1 MATIRRRALWTPPDF
16 SRYPSFDSGI
26 ELSEGS
32 HPAGF
37 QSSTSASGAINET
50 NQFPQELDAPET
62 RQGPAIYEAMRLQRE
77 RDRIRI
83 EEVEPLKEKLKQLEA
98 DQLELTNLLT
108 GLTGPS
114 GATKEG
120 VEEAPPTRDSCPSS
134 ADSQSLN
141 RSDTVRWVG
150 PKAE

>member
-1 MATIRRRALWTPPDF
+1 VATVRRRALWTPPDF

-26 ELSEGS
+26 ELSEGL
-32 HPAGF
+32 HPAGC

-50 NQFPQELDAPET
+50 DQFLQELDAPET

-83 EEVEPLKEKLKQLEA
+83 EEVEPLKEKLRQLEA

-114 GATKEG
+114 GVTKEG

-134 ADSQSLN
+134 ADSQS
-141 RSDTVRWVG
+141 
-150 PKAE
+150 

>member
-1 MATIRRRALWTPPDF
+1 VATIRRRALWTPPDF

-26 ELSEGS
+26 ELSEES
-32 HPAGF
+32 RPAGL
-37 QSSTSASGAINET
+37 QSSATAFGATNEQ
-50 NQFPQELDAPET
+50 NQSPQELDAPET
-62 RQGPAIYEAMRLQRE
+62 RQSPAIYEAMRLQRE

-83 EEVEPLKEKLKQLEA
+83 EEVEPLKTRLRQLEA

-108 GLTGPS
+108 RLAGPS
-114 GATKEG
+114 GDTQEG
-120 VEEAPPTRDSCPSS
+120 VEEAPPTRDSCPGSVG
-134 ADSQSLN
+134 SQSLN

>member
-1 MATIRRRALWTPPDF
+1 
-16 SRYPSFDSGI
+16 
-26 ELSEGS
+26 
-32 HPAGF
+32 
-37 QSSTSASGAINET
+37 
-50 NQFPQELDAPET
+50 
-62 RQGPAIYEAMRLQRE
+62 
-77 RDRIRI
+77 
-83 EEVEPLKEKLKQLEA
+83 LKEKLRQLEA